1 MVSITPIAVPDIA
14 MATAS
19 ISTWWQSGMM
29 ANTTEMT
36 RLETKRAEREQR
48 SLERGGGREDI
59 RALLWVIVAFGKE
72 LFSFNYNL

>member
-1 MVSITPIAVPDIA
+1 
-14 MATAS
+14 
-19 ISTWWQSGMM
+19 MM